1 MHKKLAG
8 WKSKNMCQAKQEE
21 GLGIRNMHSMNKAY
35 VMKLGWGIIHD
46 NNNLWA
52 DVLRSKYVKTQDR
65 IPQVQA
71 KGKDSPLWK
80 TICKVWPQV
89 IEGLGWSVGNGVE
102 VRFWKDNWLE
112 GIGPLVQHALQDI
125 PVENL
130 NVSVANMESN
140 IQWRWDFFAHLL
152 PIQIIMV
159 MASYP
164 PSSTYH
170 RGRFKLLV

>member
-8 WKSKNMCQAKQEE
+8 WKSKNMCKAKQEE

-102 VRFWKDNWLE
+102 VRFWKDN
-112 GIGPLVQHALQDI
+112 
-125 PVENL
+125 
-130 NVSVANMESN
+130 
-140 IQWRWDFFAHLL
+140 
-152 PIQIIMV
+152 
-159 MASYP
+159 
-164 PSSTYH
+164 
-170 RGRFKLLV
+170 

>member
-102 VRFWKDNWLE
+102 VRFWKDN
-112 GIGPLVQHALQDI
+112 
-125 PVENL
+125 
-130 NVSVANMESN
+130 
-140 IQWRWDFFAHLL
+140 
-152 PIQIIMV
+152 
-159 MASYP
+159 
-164 PSSTYH
+164 
-170 RGRFKLLV
+170 

>member
-1 MHKKLAG
+1 
-8 WKSKNMCQAKQEE
+8 
-21 GLGIRNMHSMNKAY
+21 MHSMNKAY

-52 DVLRSKYVKTQDR
+52 DVLRSKYVKTQDHR

-89 IEGLGWSVGNGVE
+89 IEDLGWSAGNGVE

-112 GIGPLVQHALQDI
+112 GISSKHG
-125 PVENL
+125 VEY
-130 NVSVANMESN
+130 SMEMGFLCSFTPHTN
-140 IQWRWDFFAHLL
+140 N
-152 PIQIIMV
+152 
-159 MASYP
+159 Y
-164 PSSTYH
+164 
-170 RGRFKLLV
+170 GNG